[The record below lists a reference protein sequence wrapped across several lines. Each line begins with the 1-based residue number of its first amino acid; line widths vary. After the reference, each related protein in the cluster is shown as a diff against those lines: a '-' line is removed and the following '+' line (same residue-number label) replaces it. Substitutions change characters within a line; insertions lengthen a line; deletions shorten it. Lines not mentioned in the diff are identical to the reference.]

1 MATDYTYTTVGNDY
15 FITIDNVISYLLEHE
30 LINIETIVDGD
41 LQIFDLSRKNRNIL
55 VMRKNNTSFL
65 LKQPNQNNRYSSIP
79 MKREALLYAL
89 VQNDKDFLS
98 LVDIIPHI
106 IDFDEE
112 RIILV
117 TEFVKG
123 YSWNEYM
130 YSSNDL
136 SIDKEA
142 VSLLGKVLGTYH
154 HAFELTSNQKFD
166 FLPKT
171 ISFEQF
177 LIHPGPEIFTN
188 LSQAN
193 MKLLKIIQNHQSI
206 GDLLEGILS
215 SWKPQTLVH
224 GDMKFDNIIISSG
237 LDRDNKSINKLL
249 IIDWE
254 FANIGDPAWDIGS
267 IFQEFMKAWL
277 SLLPMT
283 GILSAEHLIK
293 ISSES
298 FRNMQKLLRVF
309 WYSYCDEIAKS
320 PDELNDLLFRAA
332 NFCSCRLIQST
343 YEMFQSQTE
352 LNNLGIYMV
361 QISLNM
367 LTDIRKAI
375 IHLLG
380 IPFKLEM

>member
-1 MATDYTYTTVGNDY
+1 MATNYTYTTVGNDD
-15 FITIDNVISYLLEHE
+15 FINIDNVIPYLLEHE

-65 LKQPNQNNRYSSIP
+65 LKQPTQNNKYSSIP
-79 MKREALLYAL
+79 TKREALLYAL

-112 RIILV
+112 RIILI

-123 YSWNEYM
+123 YSWNEYL
-130 YSSNDL
+130 YSATDL
-136 SIDKEA
+136 TIDRET

-154 HAFELTSNQKFD
+154 HAFELTTSNQKLN

-177 LIHPGPEIFTN
+177 LVHPGPEIFTN

-215 SWKPQTLVH
+215 SLEAP
-224 GDMKFDNIIISSG
+224 
-237 LDRDNKSINKLL
+237 
-249 IIDWE
+249 
-254 FANIGDPAWDIGS
+254 NIGSWR
-267 IFQEFMKAWL
+267 
-277 SLLPMT
+277 
-283 GILSAEHLIK
+283 H
-293 ISSES
+293 
-298 FRNMQKLLRVF
+298 
-309 WYSYCDEIAKS
+309 EI
-320 PDELNDLLFRAA
+320 R
-332 NFCSCRLIQST
+332 
-343 YEMFQSQTE
+343 
-352 LNNLGIYMV
+352 
-361 QISLNM
+361 
-367 LTDIRKAI
+367 
-375 IHLLG
+375 
-380 IPFKLEM
+380 